1 MEFGK
6 TGSLNHID
14 FTPHYQLTTYSTMPP
29 KKTVQ
34 STPSRTP
41 IGTKKAVQSAF
52 FSMFSRLLPTV
63 CDTNHLESFF
73 GAENG
78 RTVDVGINSSTSELI
93 NPPAKKARKEPAQ
106 DTGQD
111 KDEQYGDFEGATTVP
126 MRSLMQGTTA
136 MMKMTV
142 KKRRSKGGVAQ
153 TTPPRRTSKCAILGS
168 KSPRIL

>member
-1 MEFGK
+1 
-6 TGSLNHID
+6 
-14 FTPHYQLTTYSTMPP
+14 MPP

-41 IGTKKAVQSAF
+41 IGTKKAVQK
-52 FSMFSRLLPTV
+52 
-63 CDTNHLESFF
+63 
-73 GAENG
+73 NG
-78 RTVDVGINSSTSELI
+78 RTVDVGINSSTSKLI

-111 KDEQYGDFEGATTVP
+111 KDEQYGDFEGSDDSANEIIDA
-126 MRSLMQGTTA
+126 RDNGNDEDDGE
-136 MMKMTV
+136 
-142 KKRRSKGGVAQ
+142 KKDGQRGVAQ